1 MSDKTE
7 IRNAD
12 LIEIHAGVRLN
23 FKSNCK
29 MPNKLIAVNV
39 FKSSR
44 ICCHHSAE
52 QNSLQ
57 FLINF
62 DNKFRWPGKTM
73 YGLFPTF
80 GLTV

>member
-1 MSDKTE
+1 MAKTDVRPTE

-39 FKSSR
+39 FKSR
-44 ICCHHSAE
+44 LIWPVQ
-52 QNSLQ
+52 QNRTHY
-57 FLINF
+57 NF
-62 DNKFRWPGKTM
+62 
-73 YGLFPTF
+73 
-80 GLTV
+80 